1 MSDSTNTTPTTPA
14 VEVVK
19 GEQDWQQELTPEQ
32 YAVLRQCGTE
42 PAFSG
47 KYWDTKDDGTYR
59 CAACGNELFA
69 SDTKFD
75 SGTGWPSFTD
85 PVMAEN
91 VTLHEDRAYGMVR
104 IECKCAKCG
113 GHLGHVFPDGP
124 GPGGQR
130 WCINSATLDLD
141 TQAAPKG

>member
-1 MSDSTNTTPTTPA
+1 MSDPLQPQTSEPA
-14 VEVVK
+14 VDVK
-19 GEQDWQQELTPEQ
+19 TEADWQQELTPEQ

-42 PAFSG
+42 PPFSG
-47 KYWDTKDDGTYR
+47 RYWNTKDDGTYC
-59 CAACGNELFA
+59 CAACGAELFS

-85 PVMAEN
+85 PVVASAVE
-91 VTLHEDRAYGMVR
+91 LHEDRSYGMVR
-104 IECKCAKCG
+104 IECKCAACG

-130 WCINSATLDLD
+130 WCINSASLDLKP
-141 TQAAPKG
+141 AEG